1 MRKTI
6 NYTLHVLLILLVL
19 TVFTVPHLGTA
30 YAEDSFTYTV
40 SKDDSLWDIANKFGT
55 TVETLMAANNLS
67 SDFLQVGQ
75 SLIIPVKT
83 LPDDNQTNT
92 ADLNNNYTVVQG
104 DCLWTI
110 ANKFGT
116 TVESIKAANGL
127 ESDDLQVG
135 QALNIPKST
144 AFNQPVSRG
153 ASLRTS
159 TRKSTVGEL
168 VSWPIVDALFPKG
181 STAILQDFR
190 TGRQF
195 KIYRLFGDNHADCEP
210 LTAEDSAIM
219 KEVFGGQWSWD
230 RRPAILIFNGRA
242 IAASMAGMPHGNS
255 QDIYGNDFDGMFDL
269 HFLNSRTHGT
279 DRVDPEHQAAVRE
292 AAGL

>member
-19 TVFTVPHLGTA
+19 TVFTVPRLGTA

-67 SDFLQVGQ
+67 SDFLQLGQ
-75 SLIIPVKT
+75 TLIIPGKT
-83 LPDDNQTNT
+83 LPAADQTNT

-104 DCLWTI
+104 DCLWAI

-127 ESDDLQVG
+127 DSDDLQIG

-144 AFNQPVSRG
+144 ASNQPVSRG
-153 ASLRTS
+153 ASPRTS
-159 TRKSTVGEL
+159 TRKATVGEL

-195 KIYRLFGDNHADCEP
+195 KIYRLFGGNHADCEP